1 MATNDYKLGNIEL
14 YLGLKATGK
23 TVTIDNSGTPI
34 AAGDTTIPVTGAD
47 LADIKKANKIY
58 VLQPVGGT
66 ELIYVT
72 AESLGDLTVRRDVL
86 KQGAKEIA
94 DGVVLNEMVFV
105 KRVIADDFSI
115 NSESLVNP
123 QRVISHDGVEEI
135 LFGNEEEEVKV
146 SFNLLNQADY
156 EALIE
161 ACPIVSFVD
170 KTTNP
175 NEEVT
180 YQKSAK
186 GYKAS
191 EHVIPAMVAFSDV
204 SYNEYVKVFPK
215 LTLLTPPE
223 ESYSPNEVYK
233 MSVEMSALKQD
244 VTKPDGEI
252 IKASSWSVKEVV

>member
-1 MATNDYKLGNIEL
+1 MASDFKLGNIEL
-14 YLGLKATGK
+14 YLGLKPTGK
-23 TVTIDNSGTPI
+23 SVTVNNSGTAI
-34 AAGDTTIPVTGAD
+34 SESATTIPVTGAD
-47 LADIKKANKIY
+47 LADIKKGDKIY
-58 VLQPVGGT
+58 VLQPVGRT

-72 AESLGDLTVRRDVL
+72 SESTGDLTVRRDVL

-94 DGVVLNEMVFV
+94 DGAVLNEMVFV
-105 KRVIADDFSI
+105 KRTIADDFSI

-156 EALIE
+156 EDLIT

-170 KTTNP
+170 KTSNP
-175 NEEVT
+175 SEEVT

-191 EHVIPAMVAFSDV
+191 EHVIPAIVAFSDV
-204 SYNEYVKVFPK
+204 SYNEFIKVFPR

-223 ESYSPNEVYK
+223 ENYTPNEIYK

-244 VTKPDGEI
+244 FVKTNGEI
-252 IKASSWSVKEVV
+252 IKVSSWSLKEVV